1 MYNMLLCVQVWKSSF
16 INCVHAASRA
26 TPNVQLQQEQSRL
39 QNDCKRLVAM
49 LETTS
54 EYQHWMGHRAALQ
67 GVHYI
72 PIAECLASEG
82 ITSDVYI
89 ANNDRVVRSP

>member
-1 MYNMLLCVQVWKSSF
+1 MCMNARCAPKMFHV
-16 INCVHAASRA
+16 ASRA
-26 TPNVQLQQEQSRL
+26 TPNVQLQQEQARL

-54 EYQHWMGHRAALQ
+54 EYQHWMSERAALK

-82 ITSDVYI
+82 ITSDVYTG
-89 ANNDRVVRSP
+89 NTDRVVRASACTTCK